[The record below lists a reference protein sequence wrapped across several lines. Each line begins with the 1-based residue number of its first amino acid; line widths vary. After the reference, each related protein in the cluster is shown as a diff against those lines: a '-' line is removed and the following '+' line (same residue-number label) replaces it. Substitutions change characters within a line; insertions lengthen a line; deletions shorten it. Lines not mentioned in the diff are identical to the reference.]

1 MTFIWLKCKKLIL
14 RLLKL
19 TSDSNDILRSMD
31 NFIEKI
37 QHLRGMM
44 LGVSLSA
51 LILAPLA
58 IGISSY
64 LLTHPKFLHLVENE
78 QDFAQLLII
87 LLTVVLVT
95 SGIWLVTGLQQFR
108 SLSSWNKR
116 YCDYLK
122 KREDLDRDISSK
134 YRLDEE

>member
-1 MTFIWLKCKKLIL
+1 M
-14 RLLKL
+14 
-19 TSDSNDILRSMD
+19 DI
-31 NFIEKI
+31 FIEKI
-37 QHLRGMM
+37 QQIRGMM

-58 IGISSY
+58 IGISLY

-78 QDFAQLLII
+78 QDFSQLLII

-95 SGIWLVTGLQQFR
+95 SGIWLITGLQQFR
-108 SLSSWNKR
+108 SLNSWNKR

-122 KREDLDRDISSK
+122 RRDDLDRDISSN
-134 YRLDEE
+134 YHLDDE

>member
-1 MTFIWLKCKKLIL
+1 M
-14 RLLKL
+14 
-19 TSDSNDILRSMD
+19 DI
-31 NFIEKI
+31 FIEKI
-37 QHLRGMM
+37 QQIRGMM

-58 IGISSY
+58 IGISLY

-78 QDFAQLLII
+78 QDFSQLLII

-95 SGIWLVTGLQQFR
+95 SGIWLITGLQQFR
-108 SLSSWNKR
+108 SLNSWNKR

-122 KREDLDRDISSK
+122 RRDDLDRDISSK
-134 YRLDEE
+134 YHLDDE